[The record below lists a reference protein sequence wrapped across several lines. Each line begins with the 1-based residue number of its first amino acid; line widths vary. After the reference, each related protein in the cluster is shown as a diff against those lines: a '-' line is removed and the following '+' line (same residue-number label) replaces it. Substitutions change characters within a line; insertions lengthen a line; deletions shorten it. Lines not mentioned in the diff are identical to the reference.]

1 MPFYHDTFEVSIATD
16 LWQMRKCHNRRSIS
30 SYMSISAGTQ
40 SSLSM
45 LSRCHL
51 KSEAPLTEKIA
62 QNANI
67 ETTTADPTT
76 RKFLARAIPINADR
90 SARGKTN
97 PYCQGESMQQT
108 TISFAAKRNL
118 AALALDT
125 GRNPSSEAPQILQP
139 TCQAKGNAIALK
151 ARRSTKTPKF
161 ASTRKKHG
169 QCNGTA
175 ID

>member
-1 MPFYHDTFEVSIATD
+1 MMPFYHRHLRSVKVDCG
-16 LWQMRKCHNRRSIS
+16 KCNRRSVS

-67 ETTTADPTT
+67 ETTTEVPTT
-76 RKFLARAIPINADR
+76 RKFLARAIPINAHR

-97 PYCQGESMQQT
+97 PYCHGESMQQT

-118 AALALDT
+118 AALAFDT

-151 ARRSTKTPKF
+151 ARRSTKPLSLRRH
-161 ASTRKKHG
+161 AKKTG
-169 QCNGTA
+169 NAMAQQ
-175 ID
+175 

>member
-1 MPFYHDTFEVSIATD
+1 
-16 LWQMRKCHNRRSIS
+16 
-30 SYMSISAGTQ
+30 
-40 SSLSM
+40 M

-67 ETTTADPTT
+67 ETTTAVPTT
-76 RKFLARAIPINADR
+76 RKFLDRAIPINAHR

-108 TISFAAKRNL
+108 TISFAAKRDL

-139 TCQAKGNAIALK
+139 TCQAKGPILRTSPQHDIDLRALYPFLDQARTLMRQPHRSHAVQRRFHTAPDK
-151 ARRSTKTPKF
+151 AP
-161 ASTRKKHG
+161 
-169 QCNGTA
+169 
-175 ID
+175 